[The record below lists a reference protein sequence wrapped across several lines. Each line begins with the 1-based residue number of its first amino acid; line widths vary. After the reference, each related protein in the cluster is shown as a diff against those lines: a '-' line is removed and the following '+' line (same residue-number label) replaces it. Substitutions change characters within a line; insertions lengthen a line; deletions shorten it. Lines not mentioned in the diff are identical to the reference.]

1 LSNKTPPEQ
10 SGGVFV
16 WHKAAI
22 LDAIAPVPPYLWAA
36 VCLADQKLEP
46 TSMPVIRT
54 SIADIEAIIRSGLDS
69 QLPSLG
75 QRGVRAQLAK
85 DEDGAPILLVDV
97 VVGPD
102 TTDTQALLSA
112 VRKIRPLLL
121 AQDIEEFPVFSFVS
135 LDDAQEIGLGTSTS
149 H

>member
-1 LSNKTPPEQ
+1 
-10 SGGVFV
+10 
-16 WHKAAI
+16 
-22 LDAIAPVPPYLWAA
+22 
-36 VCLADQKLEP
+36 
-46 TSMPVIRT
+46 MPVIRT